1 MSEAIPAALT
11 NKRPAVF
18 LDRDGVLNTYLP
30 NDYVKTVDELVLQT
44 GAARAVGQLCELGLP
59 VFVISNQQ
67 GVAKGLMTEG
77 DLDAID
83 TALRDALHK
92 DGGTI
97 AQAYYCVHPASA
109 NSEHRKPRPGMILQ
123 AAREHNLDLS
133 RSFFVGDTDT
143 DAQAARAGGVG
154 HFILVL
160 SGKYA
165 GDASIADDKSK
176 FPIPPDFVAADL
188 VEAVWWIKK
197 CVAEKPASV
206 VE

>member
-1 MSEAIPAALT
+1 MSDASL
-11 NKRPAVF
+11 RPAVF

-30 NDYVKTVDELVLQT
+30 DDYVKTVDELRVDPHA
-44 GAARAVGQLCELGLP
+44 GWAVALLCELGLP

-83 TALRDALHK
+83 RALRDALGK
-92 DGGTI
+92 AGGTI
-97 AQAYYCVHPASA
+97 AQSYYCIHPASA
-109 NSEHRKPRPGMILQ
+109 NSEYRKPRPGMILQ
-123 AAREHNLDLS
+123 AAHEHNLDVA

-143 DAQAARAGGVG
+143 DAQAARSGGVG

-165 GDASIADDKSK
+165 GDASVADDKSK
-176 FPIPPDFVAADL
+176 FPVPPDFVAADL
-188 VEAVWWIKK
+188 VEAVCWIK
-197 CVAEKPASV
+197 EKSAHL
-206 VE
+206 